1 MGRTFRPVV
10 MGVAGGSGSGKSTVV
25 REVSRT
31 LPAGTTS
38 VLHHDSYYRDLKHL
52 SFDERVRVNFDHP
65 DALETELM
73 VSHVAGLLQ
82 GIPADVPT
90 YDFATHT
97 RAPAVIH
104 VAPTPLV
111 VLDGI
116 LVLAEARLRELM
128 DIRVFVDTEADVRLM
143 RRLRRD
149 VEERGRTAGSV
160 LNQYEATVRPMHL
173 EFVEPSKRHADLV
186 VPEGGYNRVAVD
198 LLVAKLRDLM
208 AERQETGAGR
218 HAGLQGT

>member
-1 MGRTFRPVV
+1 VGPVFRPVV

-31 LPAGTTS
+31 LPPGTTS

-52 SFDERVRVNFDHP
+52 SFEERVRVNFDHP

-73 VSHVAGLLQ
+73 VAHVAGLLK
-82 GIPADVPT
+82 GISAEVPT
-90 YDFATHT
+90 YDFSTHT
-97 RAPAVIH
+97 RAPSVAH
-104 VAPTPLV
+104 VPPTPLV

-116 LVLAEARLRELM
+116 LVLADTRLRDLM
-128 DIRVFVDTEADVRLM
+128 DIKVFVDTEADVRLM

-149 VEERGRTAGSV
+149 VEERGRTAASV
-160 LNQYEATVRPMHL
+160 LDQYEATVRPMHL
-173 EFVEPSKRHADLV
+173 EFVEPSKRYADLV

-198 LLVAKLRDLM
+198 LLVGKLRDLM
-208 AERQETGAGR
+208 EEQQGAGAGR
-218 HAGLQGT
+218 